1 MSIPFA
7 PHAFVL
13 AVSGG
18 TQKPAYAIGVPND
31 INAFHYYTVCSS
43 FLFAPLVL
51 KFQRTVTKL
60 SLVIS
65 PLTFK
70 TTYRYAL
77 RPMIPDNA
85 RGLCITAA
93 AGTELAT
100 SYSAGTIKIFP
111 CQKDF
116 TVRKPSSSTRR
127 RWFRLSPIDQNSKLL
142 PPVGVWAVSQ
152 SQCGGSP
159 SRARYPS

>member
-1 MSIPFA
+1 
-7 PHAFVL
+7 
-13 AVSGG
+13 VSGG

-60 SLVIS
+60 SFVIS

-100 SYSAGTIKIFP
+100 SYSVGTIKDFSLLKGLYDPKTFIVHAASLVQGFP
-111 CQKDF
+111 H
-116 TVRKPSSSTRR
+116 
-127 RWFRLSPIDQNSKLL
+127 
-142 PPVGVWAVSQ
+142 
-152 SQCGGSP
+152 
-159 SRARYPS
+159 

>member
-1 MSIPFA
+1 MPSTHRLQRGLLGYLIPFA

-31 INAFHYYTVCSS
+31 INAFYYYTVCSS

-60 SLVIS
+60 SFVIS

-85 RGLCITAA
+85 WGTRITAA
-93 AGTELAT
+93 AGTSLAT
-100 SYSAGTIKIFP
+100 PYS
-111 CQKDF
+111 
-116 TVRKPSSSTRR
+116 
-127 RWFRLSPIDQNSKLL
+127 
-142 PPVGVWAVSQ
+142 
-152 SQCGGSP
+152 
-159 SRARYPS
+159 